1 MNSRSPRKIRFTS
14 MGLFNFIAADMVKA
28 LQILKNSSQS
38 TEREVFR
45 HRINLQHQKKAQRQ
59 IFNKWKGR
67 V

>member
-14 MGLFNFIAADMVKA
+14 IGLLNFIAADMVEA
-28 LQILKNSSQS
+28 LLLENSRQS
-38 TEREVFR
+38 TEREAFR